1 MIIRNPIALSGLS
14 FRNPHF
20 GKWNFELMIV
30 YPDKP
35 FGERQSGIPCSVSYC
50 TWRSSVSLISHLSP
64 LTALWPCFLRL
75 ALSVPPDQHFE

>member
-1 MIIRNPIALSGLS
+1 MLNPKS

-50 TWRSSVSLISHLSP
+50 TLAFQRISHFSP
-64 LTALWPCFLRL
+64 LTSHRVVALLFAVGPKRSARPAF
-75 ALSVPPDQHFE
+75 